1 MYTSEH
7 EGNLSGT
14 ERAVSAGI
22 GTGLSLLV
30 LRSGNPILRAL
41 AAIAG
46 VALLARAA
54 AGHCAVK
61 AAVTGESSIGEGLR
75 DQWNK
80 MSGSRPRTRSSDA
93 QEAVEEQANP
103 QAMEEGFA
111 SGEPSSPTS
120 FTATH

>member
-30 LRSGNPILRAL
+30 LRSGSPILRAL

-46 VALLARAA
+46 VALFARAA

-61 AAVTGESSIGEGLR
+61 AAVTGESSIGEGIR
-75 DQWNK
+75 DQWDR
-80 MSGSRPRTRSSDA
+80 MSGSRSRSRSYDV

-103 QAMEEGFA
+103 QAMEEGFTSGA
-111 SGEPSSPTS
+111 SSASTS
-120 FTATH
+120 YMGPH

>member
-1 MYTSEH
+1 MYMSQH

-22 GTGLSLLV
+22 GAGLSLLV
-30 LRSGNPILRAL
+30 LRSGSPILRAL

-75 DQWNK
+75 DQWDR
-80 MSGSRPRTRSSDA
+80 MSGSRLRSRSSDA

-103 QAMEEGFA
+103 QAMEEGFTSEAPSA
-111 SGEPSSPTS
+111 STS
-120 FTATH
+120 YSAPH